1 MVSRKVDFSVFYS
14 LIKKRPI
21 LSMFGL
27 LFTIPLLFL
36 LIPFLILTS
45 NINEN
50 STEVD
55 YETLLKEGFQSKG
68 VIESFETVYDVSIDN
83 EHPTIITYTYVK
95 ENETKTDSYQTFA
108 PNKIK
113 KLNKGQEIEV
123 KYSEKGSIIVG
134 FPPYSFPIHIIGL
147 VFIIFPLIGLPF
159 LVILIIKIKK
169 ELYLYKKGILNTGI
183 ILSISD
189 NVGLMF
195 TKYGH
200 SVTVTY
206 EFEDEGGKTY
216 IGKSR
221 TTTTDLPSAK
231 VRNGDKIDILFLS
244 TRPTKSC
251 IWPEQIAKKKKW
263 RSSPAR
269 V

>member
-14 LIKKRPI
+14 LLKNRPI

-50 STEVD
+50 STEVN
-55 YETLLKEGFQSKG
+55 YETLLKEGFQARG
-68 VIESFETVYDVSIDN
+68 VIKDIETVYDVSINN
-83 EHPTIITYTYVK
+83 EHPIIITYSFVK
-95 ENETKTDSYQTFA
+95 ENDTKTDSYQTFV
-108 PNKIK
+108 PKKIK
-113 KLNKGQEIEV
+113 ELSKGQEIEV
-123 KYSEKGSIIVG
+123 KYSEKDSVVVG

-169 ELYLYKKGILNTGI
+169 ELYLYKKGVLNTGI

-189 NVGLMF
+189 NMGLMF
-195 TKYGH
+195 TKFGN
-200 SVTVTY
+200 SATVAY
-206 EFEDEGGKTY
+206 EYKDKQ
-216 IGKSR
+216 GKSY
-221 TTTTDLPSAK
+221 TGKSITNDSSLLAK
-231 VRNGDKIDILFLS
+231 ENNSDRIDILFLPNS
-244 TRPTKSC
+244 PTKSC
-251 IWPEQIAKKKKW
+251 IWPEQIAKKMKW
-263 RSSPAR
+263 ER